1 MPRSRTATGY
11 RAEEVRNVA
20 TFMAYAANSLFG
32 SQMALAKAT
41 GLSQPTI
48 NGIIS
53 GAAGPGHKS
62 IRAVA
67 AVTGVSPEEI
77 LSGVALVKLTARGEN
92 AADGIAQ
99 RERMR
104 AIRALSELYD
114 MPYSEV
120 SDVFDDLGIRL
131 PAEVHATTWFDVGRA
146 AIERKNAGLALAIN
160 AVEL

>member
-11 RAEEVRNVA
+11 RADEVRNVA
-20 TFMAYAANSLFG
+20 TFMSYVVNSVFG
-32 SQMALAKAT
+32 SQMALSRAT

-67 AVTGVSPEEI
+67 SVTGVSPEEI
-77 LSGVALVKLTARGEN
+77 LSGVALVKLSARGKN

-120 SDVFDDLGIRL
+120 SELFDDLGVRL
-131 PAEVHATTWFDVGRA
+131 PAEVPATTWFDVGRA
-146 AIERKNAGLALAIN
+146 AIERKNAGLALAVH
-160 AVEL
+160 AFEL